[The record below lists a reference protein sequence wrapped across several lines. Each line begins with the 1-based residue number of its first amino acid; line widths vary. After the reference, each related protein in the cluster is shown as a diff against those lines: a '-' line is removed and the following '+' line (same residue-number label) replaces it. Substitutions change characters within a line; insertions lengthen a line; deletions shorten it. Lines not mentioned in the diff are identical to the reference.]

1 MKIDMIQILKN
12 KGWLVVA
19 AALTI
24 ILSACTRDD
33 IAEGAQQAGRAQKIN
48 VTVGAG
54 FDADAATRSDVVYNE
69 TDKTRTLIF
78 TKGDKLFFNGGIGEP
93 QKDGDLYYY
102 NYKLSGFL
110 PMVEGS
116 LSSDGKSAMFTGDL
130 NLLTPKKIEDVYGTY
145 YVYEKNA
152 DATYDFDGKDPIS
165 LTTYQDVRLLHENA
179 VENKDYEV
187 SDEELLYVI
196 NWAPDVKTL
205 MTTIMVV
212 GSYSEYDAEKK
223 SFKLHNMNGPVF
235 NCTISGLAANTTY
248 QLSYLWTP
256 WEGYDCDEVYPTPI
270 KADAQGEVAFA
281 IFANTSTTNII
292 KFTPLDSDGHIDDE
306 GEVMKVNLGA
316 LDLKDDMVYNVVR
329 EAISENYMV
338 DVEVDATSPLA
349 ISSAI
354 SVALET
360 ADGAFPVN
368 FILTG
373 NVVTATG
380 DTDITIPTKNSAG
393 KFINAFLT
401 FKKMP
406 SEAGGTLTIKSEWA
420 GIGSTTEAKNKLTVV
435 LPESE
440 EGINLNIDA
449 PTSTVSLKSSGT
461 ATKFKEVVARTA
473 FNTLVVDD
481 DVTVSNAEIKDG
493 VMQIND
499 KGILES
505 WSFGAKANGDQV
517 NILEDGGI
525 EPLLIPRTD
534 AEGNP
539 YNVYQI
545 TTEDGNP
552 YYAHSLK
559 IVKDEADYSVVHF
572 YNPSYETIPLKT
584 VVVGDGATLQTNYI
598 SMENIVG
605 EGTGV
610 IKYRLT
616 GVPTSYTDDT
626 QYGGEKFYEYNSD
639 MSGVK
644 TVKDITFGQPEIA
657 PDENVIDEL
666 NAKKAQGYRMNEP
679 RLNLDVEKEV
689 SGCTFNFNHV
699 FFCPELTL
707 TCPLVKNC
715 KFVHVTHDLDV
726 ITIGSDLV
734 EFRIPYD
741 ASKESNTFTFDG
753 CEFSAGTKFSG
764 YFFNRDNTWGWDTD
778 NPGDEIHYTGYI
790 NFKNCKMGSADFT
803 GETLDFAKNTL
814 GWSFSGT
821 RMVICF
827 NGVETYESVDGGVL
841 KPIGAD
847 EPDPGIDAP
856 DGYGEGGDP
865 TK

>member
-1 MKIDMIQILKN
+1 MIQILKI

-33 IAEGAQQAGRAQKIN
+33 IAEGAQQTGRARKIN

-78 TKGDKLFFNGGIGEP
+78 TEGDKLFFSGGIGEP
-93 QKDGDLYYY
+93 LQDGNLYYY
-102 NYKLSGFL
+102 NCKISGFL
-110 PMVEGS
+110 TMVEGS

-130 NLLTPKKIEDVYGTY
+130 NLLTPKKIEDVSDPY

-152 DATYDFDGKDPIS
+152 GATYDFEGKDPIS
-165 LTTYQDVRLLHENA
+165 LTTYQNVRLLHENT

-187 SDEELLYVI
+187 SDEGLLYVAD
-196 NWAPDVKTL
+196 WAADVKTL
-205 MTTIMVV
+205 MTTKMNV

-223 SFKLHNMNGPVF
+223 SFKLHNMSGPVF

-248 QLSYLWTP
+248 ELSYTWSP
-256 WEGYDCDEVYPTPI
+256 WEGYEWEDCFPTPI
-270 KADAQGEVAFA
+270 KADAQGIVAFA
-281 IFANTSTTNII
+281 IFGYTSTTNII
-292 KFTPLDSDGHIDDE
+292 NFTPLDSDGKIDDE

-360 ADGAFPVN
+360 ADAAFPVN

-373 NVVTATG
+373 NVATATG

-393 KFINAFLT
+393 KFINACLT

-406 SEAGGTLTIKSEWA
+406 SEAGGTLTIKSDWA

-493 VMQIND
+493 VVKVND

-517 NILEDGGI
+517 YILSDGGI
-525 EPLLIPRTD
+525 EPLVIPRTD
-534 AEGNP
+534 AEGRNID
-539 YNVYQI
+539 VYQI
-545 TTEDGNP
+545 TTEDGQP

-559 IVKDEADYSVVHF
+559 IVKDEADYSVVWFGNASH
-572 YNPSYETIPLKT
+572 EAIPLKT

-598 SMENIVG
+598 AMENIVG
-605 EGTGV
+605 EGTSV
-610 IKYRLT
+610 IKYRFT
-616 GVPTSYTDDT
+616 GPPTSYTDDT

-639 MSGVK
+639 MTGVK
-644 TVKDITFGQPEIA
+644 TVKGITFSQPEFA
-657 PDENVIDEL
+657 LEEDVVDEL
-666 NAKKAQGYRMNEP
+666 NAKKAEGYKMNEP
-679 RLNLDVEKEV
+679 HLNMDVEKEI
-689 SGCTFNFNHV
+689 SGCTFNYNHV
-699 FFCPELTL
+699 FFCPEYTL

-715 KFVHVTHDLDV
+715 KFMHVSHDLDV

-753 CEFSAGTKFSG
+753 CQFSAGTKFSG
-764 YFFNRDNTWGWDTD
+764 YFFNRNNTWGWDTD
-778 NPGDEIHYTGYI
+778 KSDGQIHYTGYI
-790 NFKNCKMGSADFT
+790 NFKNCKRGSADFT
-803 GETLDFAKNTL
+803 GEALDFVKNAL
-814 GWSFSGT
+814 GWSFLGT

-827 NGVETYESVDGGVL
+827 NGVETYESVDGGEL
-841 KPIGAD
+841 KAIGSG
-847 EPDPGIDAP
+847 EPKPTTIGP
-856 DGYGEGGDP
+856 SGGYVNGGDP